1 MHADYIGTAGSIIG
15 CDLVGSVVALGPS
28 ATRHKIGD
36 KIFTAVH
43 GGKYKDNGSAA
54 EYTLVDDSLAMA
66 VPEGM
71 SSEEA
76 VTFGVG
82 FMTAGA
88 VKIIDHACK

>member
-1 MHADYIGTAGSIIG
+1 LHADYIGTAGSIIG
-15 CDLVGSVVALGPS
+15 CDLVGSVVAVGPL

-36 KIFTAVH
+36 KVFTAVH
-43 GGKYKDNGSAA
+43 GGKYKENGSAA
-54 EYTLVDDSLAMA
+54 EYTLVDDSLAMS

-82 FMTAGA
+82 FLTAGA
-88 VKIIDHACK
+88 VSTLHEM